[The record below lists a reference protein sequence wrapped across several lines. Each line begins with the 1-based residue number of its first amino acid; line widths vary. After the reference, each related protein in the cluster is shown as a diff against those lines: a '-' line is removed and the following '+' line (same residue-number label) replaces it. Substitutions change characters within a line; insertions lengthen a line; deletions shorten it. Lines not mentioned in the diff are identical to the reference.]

1 MILVGGATVET
12 IYQASDLAQRRR
24 EFIDEARR
32 GCARLRDT
40 DGVSLVMVPSS
51 AFEVLVSL
59 RDWFARDLRLEDVLG
74 RPWAERRP
82 IEFGDLAWLCVFDDD
97 DQMAFHRELHEALM
111 LTLASDSTE
120 PVDRCVREWRTTAR
134 ALSDTARRTVL
145 VGAVTEDDF
154 EEVARPA

>member
-1 MILVGGATVET
+1 MEALMSAYVGPAVLHGSATA
-12 IYQASDLAQRRR
+12 YLQRTHSGPER
-24 EFIDEARR
+24 
-32 GCARLRDT
+32 
-40 DGVSLVMVPSS
+40 LVMVPSS
-51 AFEVLVSL
+51 AFDVLVSL
-59 RDWFARDLRLEDVLG
+59 RDWLARDLRLEDVLG

-82 IEFGDLAWLCVFDDD
+82 IEFGDLAWLSVFDDD
-97 DQMAFHRELHEALM
+97 DQMEFHRELHEALM

-154 EEVARPA
+154 EEVDRPA

>member
-1 MILVGGATVET
+1 MET

-40 DGVSLVMVPSS
+40 DGVSLVMVPSA

-59 RDWFARDLRLEDVLG
+59 RDWLARDLRLEAVLG
-74 RPWAERRP
+74 RPWAERGP
-82 IEFGDLAWLCVFDDD
+82 VEFGDLAWLSVFDDD

-120 PVDRCVREWRTTAR
+120 PVDRCVREWRTTAQ
-134 ALSDTARRTVL
+134 ALSDAGRRAVL
-145 VGAVTEDDF
+145 IGTVTEGDV
-154 EEVARPA
+154 EEVDRPA